1 MMDIDWQ
8 SCSFIAAV
16 IATCV
21 LIVNLVVNSYQSKKS
36 LDEIRKA
43 REIEIYRNIKK
54 DWYDLI
60 NSQMTL
66 KYLALILKNPTI
78 QEAKHREPFL
88 RTEQDYENIYR
99 QYTNEICEL
108 DEQIKVEFGVQDP
121 LVNILNFFKDINKC
135 IDNGWIPAERADMG
149 GTILEYWRSLYLL
162 VCRLSYEDHYPHY
175 REFKSLVDRMDRVR
189 IEQQKRGIIGEIKW
203 KCQLYWK
210 KRNGR

>member
-1 MMDIDWQ
+1 M
-8 SCSFIAAV
+8 V
-16 IATCV
+16 IV
-21 LIVNLVVNSYQSKKS
+21 GQPHQSKKS

-88 RTEQDYENIYR
+88 PEQDYENIYR

-108 DEQIKVEFGVQDP
+108 DEQIKAEFGVQDP
-121 LVNILNFFKDINKC
+121 LVNILNFFRDINKC
-135 IDNGWIPAERADMG
+135 IDNGWIPTERVDIG
-149 GTILEYWRSLYLL
+149 GNILEYWSSLYLL
-162 VCRLSYEDHYPHY
+162 AHHLSDEDFYPHY
-175 REFKSLVDRMDRVR
+175 REFKSLVDKMDRVR
-189 IEQQKRGIIGEIKW
+189 IEQQRRGISIW
-203 KCQLYWK
+203 
-210 KRNGR
+210 RH